1 MNLMQVAGSLASI
14 KCTINMYKSDC
25 SWTPHPRLVGVD
37 NEAKTKFDKC
47 IWVSSC
53 VSDMA
58 TNGLCVPYIL
68 VLTSPLFSALLCSL
82 SGDSLTHC

>member
-53 VSDMA
+53 RAGIANNYLHD
-58 TNGLCVPYIL
+58 L
-68 VLTSPLFSALLCSL
+68 VMVWFTCLICRHSSALSM
-82 SGDSLTHC
+82 